1 VPVRLDYFSP
11 EAQEALDSAKQAVPE
26 GSSLTVELL
35 LAAAYHVAG
44 KEEELPQLAAC
55 LPAPA
60 QVRPAVPEQVPVE
73 PNLTPVLGELARDD
87 MVTID
92 ELMAALVRSAAGHTY
107 LSTQGISEDELRGI
121 LSTLTGHEVTEIEA
135 GGEVGPAWRLSPERE
150 SVMGELSTYGR
161 MLTAGEPPQKGI
173 VEMDRYLRGL
183 QKNLIRMRRP
193 SIIIIGSPG
202 TGKTALVY
210 ELARRMLTGDSSVLP
225 ALRDRDIFEL
235 SPSFLRSGASVV
247 GQYDERVSSLIKTLE
262 ANPKIILFVDE
273 VHSLLQSGVH
283 ERGPFTEA
291 NESFKQ
297 AIGRGSIS
305 MIGATTTAEYRAY
318 IAPDGALARRFG
330 LLRIEPPSRED
341 TIKILHARLP
351 QFETHYPALRIP
363 DEMLARTVELTED
376 LLPTRF
382 QPDKS
387 LELLDEAC
395 ALCSMQQPPA
405 HELTDEILAEALQ
418 DSLGHTVVRPG
429 TLTIETVLGELRSKI
444 VGQDEAMEQLATSF
458 VAAFSEDWQRHD
470 GPRGIFFF
478 CGPTGVGKT
487 ETALALSKI
496 LGGGREALV
505 RVDCNTIPG
514 AGYEDPGPVINRLLG
529 VPPGYIGYVR
539 GEGGVLSK
547 VRDHTDCIVLFDE
560 IEKAHPGVGKILLQ
574 ILDEGR
580 VYDTDSNLLDFR
592 RSFIVFTT
600 NAGCTY
606 ESTKVPVGFPVP
618 GRFEA
623 NAAGEAAPKVSVKAV
638 QDELRQRGYGEEFL
652 GRNIDYIVFGAMKR
666 DDIEV
671 VLRRQLDGLQE
682 TAELRGFKLE
692 YGEDVFDHLASEW
705 QPRFGVR
712 QLTTILRHRIVEQ
725 LAIAEV
731 QDELNGVTSIRLE
744 KMPTTEEGEPVAG
757 LAARKREGETMVIY
771 VA

>member
-1 VPVRLDYFSP
+1 VPVKLDYFSP
-11 EAQEALDSAKQAVPE
+11 EAQAALDSAKQAVPE
-26 GSSLTVELL
+26 GSALTVELL
-35 LAAAYHVAG
+35 LAAAYHAAG
-44 KEEELPQLAAC
+44 KEEELPRLADC
-55 LPAPA
+55 LPAPK
-60 QVRPAVPEQVPVE
+60 QVRAEVPDQVPVAPE
-73 PNLTPVLGELARDD
+73 LTPVLGELSRDD
-87 MVTID
+87 MVTIE
-92 ELMAALVRSAAGHTY
+92 ELMAALVRSAAGRAFL
-107 LSTQGISEDELRGI
+107 LSQGVAEDELRGVVA
-121 LSTLTGHEVTEIEA
+121 TLLGHEVTEIETGA
-135 GGEVGPAWRLSPERE
+135 VAEPAWRVSSERE
-150 SVMGELSTYGR
+150 AVIDELSTYGR
-161 MLTAGEPPQKGI
+161 MLTAGDPPQKGI
-173 VEMDRYLRGL
+173 VVMDRYLRGL

-193 SIIIIGSPG
+193 SIIIIGNPG

-210 ELARRMLTGDSSVLP
+210 ELARRIVTGDASVLP
-225 ALRDRDIFEL
+225 ALRDRDVFEL

-273 VHSLLQSGVH
+273 VHSLLQSGMH

-305 MIGATTTAEYRAY
+305 MIGATTTAEYRHY
-318 IAPDGALARRFG
+318 IAADGALARRFG
-330 LLRIEPPSRED
+330 LLRIEPPSRDD
-341 TIKILHARLP
+341 TVKILEARLP
-351 QFETHYPALRIP
+351 QFQTHYPALRIP
-363 DEMLARTVELTED
+363 DEVLVRTVELTED

-395 ALCSMQQPPA
+395 ALCATKDPPTR
-405 HELTDEILAEALQ
+405 ELTDDILAEALE
-418 DSLGHTVVRPG
+418 DSLGHTVIRAG
-429 TLTIETVLGELRSKI
+429 TLSVETVLGELRSKI
-444 VGQDEAMEQLATSF
+444 VGQEAAMDQLATSF
-458 VAAFSEDWQRHD
+458 VAAFSEDWQRHE

-487 ETALALSKI
+487 ETALTLAKI

-514 AGYEDPGPVINRLLG
+514 AGHEDPGPVINRLLG

-539 GEGGVLSK
+539 GEGGLLSR
-547 VRDHTDCIVLFDE
+547 VRDYTDSIVLFDE

-606 ESTKVPVGFPVP
+606 ESTKVPVGFALP
-618 GRFEA
+618 GQFEA

-638 QDELRQRGYGEEFL
+638 QEELRQRGYGEEFL
-652 GRNIDYIVFGAMKR
+652 GRNIDYIVFEAMKR

-671 VLRRQLDGLQE
+671 VLRRQLDGLQQ
-682 TAELRGFKLE
+682 TAELRDLELE
-692 YGEDVFDHLASEW
+692 YGEDVFEHLVAEW

-731 QDELNGVTSIRLE
+731 QGELSGVTRIRLE
-744 KMPTTEEGEPVAG
+744 KLPTTDEGEPAAG
-757 LAARKREGETMVIY
+757 LAARRRDGDTMIVY
-771 VA
+771 VG